1 MRMTPLRTGLM
12 AAALTVLPC
21 SLAQADAER
30 LEADLEALF
39 AERPGELTIGDVSE
53 SMLGGETRADNIEY
67 VSEQGERLRID
78 RYVVE
83 GDYDDPDQV
92 LMEGIRM
99 ADEQGDEAG
108 TIEVQR
114 LVATGPSRSVLS
126 LEDWLTDL
134 EAEQMVVEGLSVER
148 RGSVVFDDTTQP
160 ARTLRNPRLAIEN
173 LELESLSPQH
183 IGSLVARNI
192 SGSAEA
198 IEDLGDGEFS
208 LASLDLQGLHDLNS
222 QQEARADRVELEDL
236 DISAEGL
243 STTLER
249 LLIDS
254 DMTDGAG
261 GLWLESMNLDLAR
274 MIELAPAD
282 ERTRLRM
289 MSNVL
294 TGGSGQLTLDAAFDG
309 QWEDEGD
316 NRALLISESRVT
328 AGEAFRW
335 TFDSETPARMP
346 EGVEPAS
353 YLTRLDRLDEVTL
366 LGGEVETTLTDLGL
380 FGRLPAIIATT
391 QGMSEADFLAQART
405 QAKGLGSMF
414 GPEAARLLGGLVDM
428 MEGKASELIVHL
440 SLPEGGEHEVESL
453 ANDPLVLPS
462 KLDMKVQTR

>member
-1 MRMTPLRTGLM
+1 MRMTPLCTGLM

-39 AERPGELTIGDVSE
+39 AERSGELTIGDVSD
-53 SMLGGETRADNIEY
+53 SMLGGETQANNIAY

-78 RYVVE
+78 RYAVE

-92 LMEGIRM
+92 VMEGVRL

-108 TIEVQR
+108 VIELQR

-126 LEDWLTDL
+126 LEDGLGDL
-134 EAEQMVVEGLSVER
+134 EAEQMVIDGLSVER

-160 ARTLRNPRLAIEN
+160 ARTMRHPRLTIES
-173 LELESLSPQH
+173 LELASLSPQH
-183 IGSLVARNI
+183 IGSLVGRNI
-192 SGSAEA
+192 RGSAEA
-198 IEDLGDGEFS
+198 IEGLGDGEFS
-208 LASLDLQGLHDLNS
+208 LASLDLQGLHDLQS
-222 QQEARADRVELEDL
+222 QEARADRVELEDL

-261 GLWLESMNLDLAR
+261 GLWLESMNLDLAG
-274 MIELAPAD
+274 MIELAPLE

-294 TGGSGQLTLDAAFDG
+294 TGGSGQLMLDAAFDG
-309 QWEDEGD
+309 RWEDEGE

-328 AGEAFRW
+328 AGKAFRW

-366 LGGEVETTLTDLGL
+366 LGGEVETTLSDLGL

-405 QAKGLGSMF
+405 QAKGLGGMF

-428 MEGKASELIVHL
+428 MEGKASELVVSL
-440 SLPEGGEHEVESL
+440 SLPEGGEHEVEAL

-462 KLDMKVQTR
+462 KLDMQVQTR